1 MGSTSL
7 ELGFLIVIAA
17 LAGVGALFAALCFF
31 RMRPQAA
38 ALTEQTAGRM
48 LRSETDIVR
57 AAVEDQA
64 RGLRQ
69 ELGRTLDSF
78 QDVTLKAFGT
88 LRDGID
94 VQIRTFGERLDDG
107 VKATGESVT
116 TISTK
121 LTNDMEQMRGEA
133 NTGRETLRGLI
144 EQKLEQNITQQS
156 DSAKVLREE
165 LGGNFDR
172 LGIRVAGSLAETG
185 QIQLERLENVTTALG
200 ALSEKS
206 EKAQESLRLTV
217 EGPS

>member
-1 MGSTSL
+1 MPHSL
-7 ELGFLIVIAA
+7 GLPLYLRRCV
-17 LAGVGALFAALCFF
+17 FF
-31 RMRPQAA
+31 GCGLTRLL
-38 ALTEQTAGRM
+38 LTEQAAVQI
-48 LRSETDIVR
+48 LRAETDIVR
-57 AAVEDQA
+57 AAVGDQA

-69 ELGRTLDSF
+69 ELGRTLANF
-78 QDVTLKAFGT
+78 QEVTLKAFGT

-94 VQIRTFGERLDDG
+94 VQIRTFGEQLDAG

-144 EQKLEQNITQQS
+144 EQKLEQNISQQA

-172 LGIRVAGSLAETG
+172 LGIRVASSLAETG
-185 QIQLERLENVTTALG
+185 
-200 ALSEKS
+200 
-206 EKAQESLRLTV
+206 
-217 EGPS
+217 